1 MTLARTKPTRVT
13 REGRIKLKVA
23 TVLTAM
29 RRGEC
34 LILEHR
40 WFGRSWCLS
49 DGRAVDD
56 EIAKVVV
63 KNPHVVGVGDSL
75 FKNTPSQTWRWAE
88 D

>member
-1 MTLARTKPTRVT
+1 MALAATKPR
-13 REGRIKLKVA
+13 RLSRGDRLKMKA
-23 TVLTAM
+23 AQVLTAM
-29 RRGEC
+29 QRGEC

-49 DGRAVDD
+49 SGRPVDD
-56 EIAKVVV
+56 EVAKVVV
-63 KNPHVVGVGDSL
+63 KNCNVVGVGDAL